1 MRTSRTSRRWL
12 ARKPRLLRPCQNSR
26 GLRSRREP
34 DQTSPV
40 AGINDLP
47 PQNLHIGHDSSQNIA
62 EKHRSHCRER
72 ECRSKSD
79 RCLSGGPTGERAKG
93 GSGIQ

>member
-47 PQNLHIGHDSSQNIA
+47 PPKSP
-62 EKHRSHCRER
+62 HRARQQSEHSREASFTLSR
-72 ECRSKSD
+72 EGVQKQKRQVSVWWSYK
-79 RCLSGGPTGERAKG
+79 
-93 GSGIQ
+93 